1 MGTVTLAYTGGS
13 VDLTKRVAPD
23 GGVLYETFGKGFH
36 HFDTPPVNIPFVAN
50 GVYTFTAS
58 GSDAY
63 SAGTFEITAPSS
75 LLSITGH
82 ANGDTVSATSDLTVT
97 WTGGSGPDSVLVRIV
112 PHLRPEEAERR
123 EGIDSL
129 GCVGDHEGGGRPMGH
144 REGHFMFGGPLEHM
158 GPEFAKGFVVMVPN
172 TGSYTVSASDLAS
185 LLSGTE
191 AKELMVGVTQ
201 VVKRDVTH
209 DGATTAVVLRNGDRL
224 VLLVR

>member
-1 MGTVTLAYTGGS
+1 
-13 VDLTKRVAPD
+13 
-23 GGVLYETFGKGFH
+23 
-36 HFDTPPVNIPFVAN
+36 
-50 GVYTFTAS
+50 
-58 GSDAY
+58 
-63 SAGTFEITAPSS
+63 
-75 LLSITGH
+75 
-82 ANGDTVSATSDLTVT
+82 
-97 WTGGSGPDSVLVRIV
+97 
-112 PHLRPEEAERR
+112 
-123 EGIDSL
+123 
-129 GCVGDHEGGGRPMGH
+129 
-144 REGHFMFGGPLEHM
+144 MFGGPLEHM